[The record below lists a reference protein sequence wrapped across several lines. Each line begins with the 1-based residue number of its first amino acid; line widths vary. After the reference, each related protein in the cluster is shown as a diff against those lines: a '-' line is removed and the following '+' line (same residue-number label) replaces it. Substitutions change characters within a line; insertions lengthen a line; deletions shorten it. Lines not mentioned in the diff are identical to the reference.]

1 MPNANFK
8 YLYILYESYFDLFS
22 HLKMLKLLLPC
33 KSYKKKEREGERE
46 MVFHVPAFPLHI
58 QQFANASGK
67 ATEDGPSFWVPEHMK
82 EFQKNILAYGLSQV
96 QTWAL

>member
-1 MPNANFK
+1 
-8 YLYILYESYFDLFS
+8 
-22 HLKMLKLLLPC
+22 
-33 KSYKKKEREGERE
+33 

-67 ATEDGPSFWVPEHMK
+67 AAEDGPSFWVPEHMK
-82 EFQKNILAYGLSQV
+82 EFQKNILAYGLGQV